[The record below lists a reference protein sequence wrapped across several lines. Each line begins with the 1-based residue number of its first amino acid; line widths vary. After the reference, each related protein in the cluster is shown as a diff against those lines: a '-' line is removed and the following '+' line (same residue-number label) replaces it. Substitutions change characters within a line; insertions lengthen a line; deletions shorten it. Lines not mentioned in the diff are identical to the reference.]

1 VARSGIHALDERL
14 ELLMF
19 GLGGTQRF
27 GINVLKVKEIVSCPP
42 LTNIPESHSTVVG
55 VAHFRGEP
63 LTIVDLAKAVGRR
76 SMLGTEKKL
85 AEGSVI
91 VTEFNRISVGFW
103 VSDIDRIVV
112 KDWSEI
118 RRPSKGTSA
127 SAYVSGVA
135 DIDNKLV
142 QILDVE
148 KVLSETISPAFK
160 SKTSLSSSDI
170 PEKFHGAQIL
180 IVDDSAIARKH
191 VSSVLEALGLN
202 AIITRDGKEA
212 FDLLNQWN
220 EEGVSVSQT
229 IPLVISDIEMPEMDG
244 YTLTHRIRENP
255 AYQNMYVILHTSLSG
270 AINPQLADEVGA
282 NNALTKFDADDLA
295 QAVVDGLIAKA

>member
-1 VARSGIHALDERL
+1 MARSGIHALDERL

-27 GINVLKVKEIVSCPP
+27 GINVLKVKEIVTCPP
-42 LTNIPESHSTVVG
+42 LTNIPESHHTVIG

-76 SMLGTEKKL
+76 TMLGTEKKL
-85 AEGSVI
+85 GEGSVI

-103 VSDIDRIVV
+103 VADIDRIVV

-135 DIDNKLV
+135 DIDKKLV

-160 SKTSLSSSDI
+160 RTTSLSAADI
-170 PEKFHGAQIL
+170 PEKFQGAQVL

-191 VSSVLEALGLN
+191 VSSVLESLGLN

-212 FDLLNQWN
+212 IDLLNQWN
-220 EEGVSVSQT
+220 EEGVNVSQT
-229 IPLVISDIEMPEMDG
+229 IPLAISDIEMPEMDG
-244 YTLTHRIRENP
+244 YTLTHRIRENA

-270 AINPQLADEVGA
+270 VINPQLADEVGA
-282 NNALTKFDADDLA
+282 DNALTKFDADDLA
-295 QAVVDGLIAKA
+295 QAVVDGLKAKV